1 MTERSDK
8 MSVIGRLDEQVE
20 AVLINPLRRERLPDE
35 ETRERTTMPA
45 PATEERDAES
55 IPEPREADASL
66 PVWLL

>member
-1 MTERSDK
+1 

-20 AVLINPLRRERLPDE
+20 AVLINPLRRRERAPDE
-35 ETRERTTMPA
+35 EARDEPATPA

-55 IPEPREADASL
+55 SPETRERDAAL